1 LKAIRIHQHGDPG
14 VLCVDDLDVP
24 AIKPNEVL
32 IKIKSAALNHLD
44 LWVRKGLPG
53 IPLPIIMGSDGA
65 GVIEAVG
72 DDLARKNSFSTGD
85 EVFIVPFRSD
95 LPYGS
100 AEELSNQYQILG
112 EHLDGTQAEF
122 VSVPVDYVMPKP
134 KNLSWEE
141 TAAFPL
147 ATMTAYH
154 MLTKKLQLNKDLTIL
169 IWGASSGIGSAAIQ
183 IAKLHNTTVITTAGS
198 EEKTEIA
205 KRLGADYIINYHQ
218 EDVTQRIKEITSGE
232 GVDIVFEHVGAKSW
246 QHSLRSLKKGGK
258 IVTCGATTGSS
269 VQIDLRYL
277 FSKHQ
282 QIIGST
288 MGNRQD
294 LSEICSLIE
303 KKKLNPLVSQIFTYH
318 DIQEAHQVLENNQ
331 QLGKIVILF

>member
-14 VLCVDDLDVP
+14 VLRIDDLDIP

-53 IPLPIIMGSDGA
+53 VPLPIIMGSDGA
-65 GVIEAVG
+65 GIIEAVG
-72 DDLARKNSFSTGD
+72 DDLARKDVFKSGD

-95 LPYGS
+95 LSYGS
-100 AEELSNQYQILG
+100 AEELSLRYQIVG

-122 VSVPVDYVMPKP
+122 VAVPGDYVMPKP

-147 ATMTAYH
+147 ATLTAYH
-154 MLTKKLQLNKDLTIL
+154 MLTKKLQLNKDQIIL

-183 IAKLHNTTVITTAGS
+183 IARLHNTTVITTAGS
-198 EEKTEIA
+198 EEKIEIA
-205 KRLGADYIINYHQ
+205 KQLGAHFIINYHQ
-218 EDVTQRIKEITSGE
+218 ENVTQRIKEITSGE

-258 IVTCGATTGSS
+258 IVTCGATTGSD

-294 LSEICSLIE
+294 LFEICALIE
-303 KKKLNPLVSQIFTYH
+303 QKKLKPLIGQVYPYHEIQI
-318 DIQEAHQVLENNQ
+318 AHQVLEKNQ
-331 QLGKIVILF
+331 QLGKIVVLF

>member
-14 VLCVDDLDVP
+14 VLRIDDLDIP

-53 IPLPIIMGSDGA
+53 VPLPIIMGSDGA
-65 GVIEAVG
+65 GIIEAVG
-72 DDLARKNSFSTGD
+72 DDLARKDVFKSGD
-85 EVFIVPFRSD
+85 EVFMVPFRSD
-95 LPYGS
+95 LSYGS
-100 AEELSNQYQILG
+100 AEELSKRYQIVG

-122 VSVPVDYVMPKP
+122 VAVPGDYVMPKP

-147 ATMTAYH
+147 ATLTAYH
-154 MLTKKLQLNKDLTIL
+154 MLTKKLQLNKDQIIL

-183 IAKLHNTTVITTAGS
+183 IARLHNTTVITTAGS
-198 EEKTEIA
+198 EEKIEIA
-205 KRLGADYIINYHQ
+205 KQLGAHFIINYHQ
-218 EDVTQRIKEITSGE
+218 ENVTQRIKEITSGE
-232 GVDIVFEHVGAKSW
+232 GVDIVVEHVGAKSW

-258 IVTCGATTGSS
+258 IVTCGATTGSD

-294 LSEICSLIE
+294 LFEICALIE
-303 KKKLNPLVSQIFTYH
+303 QKKLKPLIGQVYPYHEIQI
-318 DIQEAHQVLENNQ
+318 AHQVLEKNQ
-331 QLGKIVILF
+331 QLGKIVVLF